1 LYLGSD
7 NLGYY
12 DSGWKTYMDKN
23 GNFFL
28 NGTNGSL
35 DWNSGTDTLS
45 IKGTV
50 DATDGSIAG
59 FNFNESQLTATGI
72 LINSGDSNSNALIEL
87 GGSITIENRSGLT
100 DPAGLVSAPTI
111 NGEIGTADANVATY
125 TSTGTTAL
133 SYTDTTG
140 VTCDTSSTFTSN
152 EIYFSTPNNS
162 DYNGKTVTISGTVDA
177 PSIGSSTK
185 YLQSTLSNAGTIYI
199 HQAMGKIGVVLQKSS
214 TGTSSWSDVSTWQYA
229 LTQTGQSSTI
239 DFGSTSRSF
248 SVGTTLEANKYYRI
262 ITKIFDISVFSYN
275 TSPGAGTELS
285 IKYGAPR
292 IINTPTLTMIGDS
305 SNAFSELTK
314 GGFQVVSS
322 STKAVTIPADASGDA
337 LEVIGNISAT
347 GNITAFSTSDERL
360 KENIKIIKNPLE
372 KVNKIKGVTFDWK
385 DGNEDVHLFTGEDV
399 GVIAQDVEK
408 VIPHI
413 TNINKHHG
421 YYGVRY
427 EKLTPLLI
435 EAIKELSKKVEELEN
450 KLKG

>member
-1 LYLGSD
+1 
-7 NLGYY
+7 
-12 DSGWKTYMDKN
+12 
-23 GNFFL
+23 
-28 NGTNGSL
+28 
-35 DWNSGTDTLS
+35 
-45 IKGTV
+45 
-50 DATDGSIAG
+50 
-59 FNFNESQLTATGI
+59 
-72 LINSGDSNSNALIEL
+72 
-87 GGSITIENRSGLT
+87 
-100 DPAGLVSAPTI
+100 
-111 NGEIGTADANVATY
+111 
-125 TSTGTTAL
+125 
-133 SYTDTTG
+133 
-140 VTCDTSSTFTSN
+140 
-152 EIYFSTPNNS
+152 
-162 DYNGKTVTISGTVDA
+162 
-177 PSIGSSTK
+177 
-185 YLQSTLSNAGTIYI
+185 
-199 HQAMGKIGVVLQKSS
+199 MGKIGVVLQKSS

-275 TSPGAGTELS
+275 TSPGAGTQLS

-385 DGNEDVHLFTGEDV
+385 DGNEDVHLFTGEDI